1 MDTDVKIFT
10 RQYENGVNEKY
21 ILYKRLDELVEELT
35 EVKERLK
42 KLEKSELCVYII
54 PLMC

>member
-10 RQYENGVNEKY
+10 RQYENNVNEKY

-35 EVKERLK
+35 EIKERLK
-42 KLEKSELCVYII
+42 KLEKK
-54 PLMC
+54 